1 MGKVVLLY
9 CICSADAQS
18 TDKREDASK
27 GKRDCGLGGF
37 KLAIT
42 KYRNWAKSIAS
53 LLIAHFV
60 HISPVEARWAC
71 NITCIDHMKLN

>member
-1 MGKVVLLY
+1 MRSLL
-9 CICSADAQS
+9 IEEKTLA
-18 TDKREDASK
+18 K
-27 GKRDCGLGGF
+27 GKGIVAWGGV

-42 KYRNWAKSIAS
+42 KSRNWAKSIAS